1 MPEGTYASVSA
12 GGRHSCAVGESGVV
26 ICWGDN
32 SYGQTDAP
40 AGSFRAV
47 TAGWAHT
54 CALRDSG
61 EVACWGVHGKPA
73 FLPGPDI
80 GYVEDGRPAV
90 APTGEFHSVNAG
102 ADHSCGVR
110 ASGEITCWGNN
121 KYGQTDAPAGSYS
134 SVSAGWS
141 FSCALRDSGEVVCW
155 GLRKPAAVA
164 PADLR

>member
-1 MPEGTYASVSA
+1 M
-12 GGRHSCAVGESGVV
+12 V

-47 TAGWAHT
+47 TAGWAHS
-54 CALRDSG
+54 CALRESG

-90 APTGEFHSVNAG
+90 APTGEFRSVSAG
-102 ADHSCGVR
+102 ADHTCGVR

-121 KYGQTDAPAGSYS
+121 KYGQTDEPAGSYR

-141 FSCALRDSGEVVCW
+141 FSCALRESGDVACW
-155 GLRKPAAVA
+155 GLREPAAVV